1 MFQKI
6 VRNTVA
12 WNMGMKMNAYAI
24 YKKKIIYAIKN
35 AE

>member
-6 VRNTVA
+6 ARITVA

-35 AE
+35 AT